1 MTEKRE
7 RLYDEVIEDLKAY
20 DITGAQVYL
29 IDLIPLIE
37 MIWAD
42 GKAQGAEVSLLADY
56 LKKHVKHINDMAG
69 YQALSLDEAI
79 AFVRKFLKNRPDPQ
93 LLATLRSFIA
103 PVRLSSSDPAKS
115 EKIKESLLAAC
126 LDIASSSVLEKP
138 NGLHDRF
145 TSDEKRCFFE
155 ILQSLSD

>member
-1 MTEKRE
+1 MTEKRDL
-7 RLYDEVIEDLKAY
+7 LYEEAIEELIRY

-42 GKAQGAEVSLLADY
+42 GKAQDAEVSLLAEY
-56 LKKHVKHINDMAG
+56 LKMHVKHINDMAG
-69 YQALSLDEAI
+69 YKALHLDEAK
-79 AFVRKFLKNRPDPQ
+79 AFVTKFLKNRPDPQ

-103 PVRLSSSDPAKS
+103 PVRLKSSDPVKCAELKD
-115 EKIKESLLAAC
+115 SLLAAC
-126 LDIASSSVLEKP
+126 LDIASSSVIEYP
-138 NGLHDRF
+138 YGLHERF
-145 TSDEKRCFFE
+145 TTEEKRCFFE